1 MNMKSYLK
9 PCTAC
14 TKVENEGYLLAGSD
28 PDNPSVGHDGFT
40 PGGGNQG
47 DGNKGGGGCGGC
59 GNTKTPSKF
68 APKSVTNGFSFS
80 SGDE

>member
-1 MNMKSYLK
+1 MKSYLK
-9 PCTAC
+9 PYTAC
-14 TKVENEGYLLAGSD
+14 TTVENEGYLLAGS
-28 PDNPSVGHDGFT
+28 PSAENDGFT

-47 DGNKGGGGCGGC
+47 GGNKGGDGCGGC